1 MMTEMS
7 YEPHRGDHGSRQR
20 EECNGIRWTSV
31 EPQSGR
37 TVRIGER
44 DIYVVEMGDG
54 PPLVMLHGG
63 GPGASGMPNFARNA
77 SVLSRS
83 FRLIVPDM
91 PGYGRSTK
99 GVDRNDPFGDLARS
113 MLGLLDALNV
123 GKAHLL
129 GNSLGGAAALRLAIE
144 APDRVDRLVLLG
156 PGGIELEP
164 AGADRG
170 PPPSARLLFRRR
182 PHARE
187 MRAVPPQGSGVR
199 RGGAA

>member
-1 MMTEMS
+1 MDSLEA
-7 YEPHRGDHGSRQR
+7 
-20 EECNGIRWTSV
+20 V

-37 TVRIGER
+37 TVRVGER
-44 DIYVVEMGDG
+44 DIYVVEMGEG

-63 GPGASGMPNFARNA
+63 GPGASGMPNFARNT
-77 SVLSRS
+77 SVLSRC

-99 GVDRNDPFGDLARS
+99 GVDRNDPFGDLARA
-113 MLGLLDALNV
+113 MLGLLDALDV

-156 PGGIELEP
+156 PGGIDIEP
-164 AGADRG
+164 PAADRG
-170 PPPSARLLFRRR
+170 PPPSARLLFGRR
-182 PHARE
+182 PHPRE
-187 MRAVPPQGSGVR
+187 MRAVPAQGPGVR
-199 RGGAA
+199 RRGAA